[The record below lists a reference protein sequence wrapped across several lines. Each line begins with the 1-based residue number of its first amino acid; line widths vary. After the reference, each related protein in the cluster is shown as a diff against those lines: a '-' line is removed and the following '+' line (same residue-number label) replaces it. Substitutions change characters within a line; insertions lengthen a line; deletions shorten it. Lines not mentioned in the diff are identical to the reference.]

1 MPKYKKNEMKSKKHR
16 KFRPGASRMRPNDK
30 VTARIDSNVE
40 KERRETARKKRLN
53 EMARDSA
60 FAIQQ
65 KARDIAEAEARASA
79 RLAAEAS
86 RRAELASFVPPT
98 ASTSVRVT
106 RKKKTVKLSPSS
118 LELALLEQEEKE
130 KAAAIRLEQR
140 KAKAK
145 EVKELFQKT
154 QKAKKNREHQ
164 VRLEKRYDLEHLS
177 YENALAEKR
186 DELLDKGM
194 EVAEAEKQAKF
205 WADHYTDPKLRVY
218 INEKMAWG
226 DIALKDT
233 PPKVE
238 PKPKK
243 IGTAAV
249 PLIPES
255 SIRVSTMDY
264 RKAARKAPEF
274 VPDYKTL
281 VVLNL
286 PYEPGKKI
294 DRRKL
299 YNTVF
304 GKLTGTEI
312 FGSARPTKEDGMIVS
327 ITVMRLNGTLPRGDM
342 YQSKTDEPLKVMAYV
357 TYPSHE
363 LAKKALEFSK
373 MRGLYIKD
381 TLMVIEPVHKK

>member
-1 MPKYKKNEMKSKKHR
+1 
-16 KFRPGASRMRPNDK
+16 MRPDDK
-30 VTARIDSNVE
+30 VTARINSNVV
-40 KERRETARKKRLN
+40 KERRETARRERLN
-53 EMARDSA
+53 KMAKDSA
-60 FAIQQ
+60 IAIQQ
-65 KARDIAEAEARASA
+65 KARDIAAATARASA
-79 RLAAEAS
+79 RIAAEAS
-86 RRAELASFVPPT
+86 RRAELASLVPPT
-98 ASTSVRVT
+98 ASARVT

-118 LELALLEQEEKE
+118 LELALLEQEAKE
-130 KAAAIRLEQR
+130 KAAAERLEQR

-154 QKAKKNREHQ
+154 QKAKKNRERQ

-186 DELLDKGM
+186 TELLARGVR
-194 EVAEAEKQAKF
+194 EAEAEAQAKF
-205 WADHYTDPKLRVY
+205 WADHYADPKLRVLMDG
-218 INEKMAWG
+218 KMAWG
-226 DIALKDT
+226 DVALKET

-238 PKPKK
+238 PKAK
-243 IGTAAV
+243 GTTAATAALV
-249 PLIPES
+249 PLVPEP
-255 SIRVSTMDY
+255 SIRVPTLDY

-281 VVLNL
+281 IVLNL

-299 YNTVF
+299 WTSVS

-312 FGSARPTKEDGMIVS
+312 FGSARPTDVKVVIMI
-327 ITVMRLNGTLPRGDM
+327 MLPNGTQPKGDI
-342 YQSKTDEPLKVMAYV
+342 YQSKTDEPLKVMAFV

-373 MRGLYIKD
+373 MRGLYIKEK
-381 TLMVIEPVHKK
+381 LLAVQPNLKK

>member
-1 MPKYKKNEMKSKKHR
+1 
-16 KFRPGASRMRPNDK
+16 
-30 VTARIDSNVE
+30 
-40 KERRETARKKRLN
+40 
-53 EMARDSA
+53 
-60 FAIQQ
+60 
-65 KARDIAEAEARASA
+65 
-79 RLAAEAS
+79 
-86 RRAELASFVPPT
+86 VPPT
-98 ASTSVRVT
+98 ASARVT
-106 RKKKTVKLSPSS
+106 KKKKSVKLSPSS

-130 KAAAIRLEQR
+130 KAAAERLEQR

-154 QKAKKNREHQ
+154 QKAKKNRERQ

-218 INEKMAWG
+218 INGKMAWG

-238 PKPKK
+238 PKPTK
-243 IGTAAV
+243 AV
-249 PLIPES
+249 PLAPLVPEP

-274 VPDYKTL
+274 APDYKTL
-281 VVLNL
+281 IVLNL
-286 PYEPGKKI
+286 PYEPGSKI

-312 FGSARPTKEDGMIVS
+312 FGPTRPTKEDGMKVV
-327 ITVMRLNGTLPRGDM
+327 ITVWRPNGTQPRGDM
-342 YQSKTDEPLKVMAYV
+342 YQSKRDEPLKVMAYV

-381 TLMVIEPVHKK
+381 TLMVIQPNLKK

>member
-1 MPKYKKNEMKSKKHR
+1 MKSKKHR
-16 KFRPGASRMRPNDK
+16 VYRPGASRMRPNDK

-79 RLAAEAS
+79 RIAAEAS

-98 ASTSVRVT
+98 ASVRVT
-106 RKKKTVKLSPSS
+106 KKKKTVKLSPSS

-130 KAAAIRLEQR
+130 KAAAERLEQR

-145 EVKELFQKT
+145 EIKELFQKT

-164 VRLEKRYDLEHLS
+164 VRLEKRYDLEHLN

-186 DELLDKGM
+186 DELLDRGIS
-194 EVAEAEKQAKF
+194 EAEAEKQAKF
-205 WADHYTDPKLRVY
+205 WADHYADPKLRVY
-218 INEKMAWG
+218 INGKMAWG

-238 PKPKK
+238 PKPTK
-243 IGTAAV
+243 AV
-249 PLIPES
+249 PLAPLVPEP

-274 VPDYKTL
+274 VPNYKTL
-281 VVLNL
+281 IVLNL
-286 PYEPGKKI
+286 PYEPGSKI

-299 YNTVF
+299 WTTVF

-312 FGSARPTKEDGMIVS
+312 FGPTRPTKEDGMKVS
-327 ITVMRLNGTLPRGDM
+327 ITVMKPNGTQPTGDI
-342 YQSKTDEPLKVMAYV
+342 YQSKADEPLKVMAFV

-373 MRGLYIKD
+373 MRGLFIKEK
-381 TLMVIEPVHKK
+381 LLAIQPNLKK

>member
-1 MPKYKKNEMKSKKHR
+1 MKSKKHR
-16 KFRPGASRMRPNDK
+16 KFRPGASRMRPDDK
-30 VTARIDSNVE
+30 AAARIDSEIVA
-40 KERRETARKKRLN
+40 ERRETARKKRLN

-65 KARDIAEAEARASA
+65 RAKDIAEASARASA
-79 RLAAEAS
+79 RLAAEGE
-86 RRAELASFVPPT
+86 RRAQLASLVPPT

-106 RKKKTVKLSPSS
+106 RKKTVKPSGPNS

-130 KAAAIRLEQR
+130 KQAAIRLEKRQR
-140 KAKAK
+140 KAK

-154 QKAKKNREHQ
+154 QKAKKVRERQ
-164 VRLEKRYDLEHLS
+164 VRLEKRYDLDHLS

-186 DELLDKGM
+186 TELLDRGM
-194 EVAEAEKQAKF
+194 DEAKAEKDAKF
-205 WADHYTDPKLRVY
+205 WADHYADPKLRVL
-218 INEKMAWG
+218 IDGKMKWG
-226 DIALKDT
+226 DVALKET
-233 PPKVE
+233 PPKE
-238 PKPKK
+238 DPKPKK
-243 IGTAAV
+243 TVVV
-249 PLIPES
+249 PLVPES
-255 SIRVSTMDY
+255 SIRVTTMDY

-274 VPDYKTL
+274 APDYKTL

-286 PYEPGKKI
+286 PYEPGNKI

-299 YNTVF
+299 HTTAF

-312 FGSARPTKEDGMIVS
+312 FGTTRPTKEDGMTVS
-327 ITVMRLNGTLPRGDM
+327 ITVMRPNGTLPRGDV
-342 YQSKTDEPLKVMAYV
+342 YQSKTDEPLKVMAYI

>member
-1 MPKYKKNEMKSKKHR
+1 MPKHKKNEMKSKRHR
-16 KFRPGASRMRPNDK
+16 VYRPGASRMRPDDK
-30 VTARIDSNVE
+30 VTARINSNVV
-40 KERRETARKKRLN
+40 KERRETARRERLN
-53 EMARDSA
+53 KMAKDSA
-60 FAIQQ
+60 IAIQQ
-65 KARDIAEAEARASA
+65 KARDIAAATARASA
-79 RLAAEAS
+79 RIAAEAS
-86 RRAELASFVPPT
+86 RRAELASLVPPT
-98 ASTSVRVT
+98 ASARVT

-118 LELALLEQEEKE
+118 LELALLEQEAKE
-130 KAAAIRLEQR
+130 KAAAERLEQR

-154 QKAKKNREHQ
+154 QKAKKNRERQ

-186 DELLDKGM
+186 TELLARGVR
-194 EVAEAEKQAKF
+194 EAEAEAQAKF
-205 WADHYTDPKLRVY
+205 WADHYADPKLRVLMDG
-218 INEKMAWG
+218 KMAWG
-226 DIALKDT
+226 DVALKET

-238 PKPKK
+238 PKAK
-243 IGTAAV
+243 GTTAATAALV
-249 PLIPES
+249 PLVPEP
-255 SIRVSTMDY
+255 SIRVPTLDY

-281 VVLNL
+281 IVLNL

-299 YNTVF
+299 WTSVS

-312 FGSARPTKEDGMIVS
+312 FGSARPTDVKVVIMI
-327 ITVMRLNGTLPRGDM
+327 MLPNGTQPKGDI
-342 YQSKTDEPLKVMAYV
+342 YQSKTDEPLKVMAFV

-373 MRGLYIKD
+373 MRGLYIKEK
-381 TLMVIEPVHKK
+381 LLAVQPNLKK